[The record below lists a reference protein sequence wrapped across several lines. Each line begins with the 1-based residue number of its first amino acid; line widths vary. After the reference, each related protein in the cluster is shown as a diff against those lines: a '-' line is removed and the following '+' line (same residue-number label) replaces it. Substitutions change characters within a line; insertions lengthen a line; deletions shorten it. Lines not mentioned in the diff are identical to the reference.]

1 MENKKV
7 NLVFGII
14 KAIIVFVFRLLLL
27 VPMLMLTIIGAMFG
41 AGEATVGAAIWKCI
55 THPFTALGEAIRN
68 IKYEIDIYKN

>member
-1 MENKKV
+1 
-7 NLVFGII
+7 
-14 KAIIVFVFRLLLL
+14 
-27 VPMLMLTIIGAMFG
+27 MLMLTIIGAMFG